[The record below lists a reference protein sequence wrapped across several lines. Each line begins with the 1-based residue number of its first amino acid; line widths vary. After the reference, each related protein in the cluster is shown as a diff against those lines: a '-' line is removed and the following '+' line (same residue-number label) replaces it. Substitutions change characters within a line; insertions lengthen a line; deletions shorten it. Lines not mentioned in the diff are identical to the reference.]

1 MTNEEIKY
9 VESLKVMIATQK
21 QLIENQ
27 DKIITNDGVIINAL
41 EDSKTMLKRIITR
54 LVNGDF
60 QSEEDRKKLLEL
72 CK

>member
-1 MTNEEIKY
+1 MTNEEIRY
-9 VESLKVMIATQK
+9 VERLKVMIATQK

-27 DKIITNDGVIINAL
+27 DRIIANDGVIINAL
-41 EDSKTMLKRIITR
+41 EDSKKMLKRIIIR

-72 CK
+72 CE